1 MTPEQTL
8 DALRADVDVLA
19 AATPETVL
27 GSLPNWDSLAIL
39 LVVSHFEHG
48 HQQTITGA
56 QVRAC
61 RTVADLL
68 ALLPHKP

>member
-1 MTPEQTL
+1 MTLEQKL
-8 DALRADVDVLA
+8 AALRADVDALA

-39 LVVSHFEHG
+39 LVVSHFELG

>member
-1 MTPEQTL
+1 MTPEQKL
-8 DALRADVDVLA
+8 AALRADVDVLA
-19 AATPETVL
+19 AATPEAVL
-27 GSLPNWDSLAIL
+27 G
-39 LVVSHFEHG
+39 LVISHFEHR

-68 ALLPHKP
+68 ALLPHTP